1 MGFISIAKP
10 LMVKTQAKALH
21 AHEHH
26 GLRCKRL
33 VRSNEQRGGPVP
45 DFVPPADWAD
55 VTRVFNEHRNL
66 LIGVAYR
73 VLGHVE

>member
-1 MGFISIAKP
+1 M
-10 LMVKTQAKALH
+10 
-21 AHEHH
+21 
-26 GLRCKRL
+26 
-33 VRSNEQRGGPVP
+33 P

>member
-1 MGFISIAKP
+1 MSQSGR
-10 LMVKTQAKALH
+10 ALRH
-21 AHEHH
+21 RKEDGC
-26 GLRCKRL
+26 GL
-33 VRSNEQRGGPVP
+33 SEQRGGPVP

>member
-1 MGFISIAKP
+1 LS
-10 LMVKTQAKALH
+10 
-21 AHEHH
+21 
-26 GLRCKRL
+26 
-33 VRSNEQRGGPVP
+33 EQRGGPVP

>member
-1 MGFISIAKP
+1 
-10 LMVKTQAKALH
+10 
-21 AHEHH
+21 
-26 GLRCKRL
+26 
-33 VRSNEQRGGPVP
+33 
-45 DFVPPADWAD
+45 

>member
-1 MGFISIAKP
+1 M
-10 LMVKTQAKALH
+10 
-21 AHEHH
+21 
-26 GLRCKRL
+26 
-33 VRSNEQRGGPVP
+33 P

-55 VTRVFNEHRNL
+55 VIRVFNEHRNL